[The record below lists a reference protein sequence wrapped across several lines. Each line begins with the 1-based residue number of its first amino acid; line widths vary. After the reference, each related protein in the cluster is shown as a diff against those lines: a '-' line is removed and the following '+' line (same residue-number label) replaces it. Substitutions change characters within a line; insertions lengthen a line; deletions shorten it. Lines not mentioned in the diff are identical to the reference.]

1 MPDIDKAF
9 VKQYESD
16 VHLAFQRMGSKLR
29 TTVRSKKNVQGAS
42 TVFQKMGRGTATTKA
57 RHAAVPV
64 MNVGH
69 GTIEIFLKDYYA
81 GEWLDAL
88 DEIKTP
94 GDERSAV
101 VNSGAY
107 ALGRKTDELVID
119 ALRTST
125 NFAGLDTDGLTKA
138 KVLAAFEMLGTAD
151 VPDDGDRFA
160 VIGWKQWSDLLQ
172 IPEFANADYVGEED
186 LPWQGTQAKKWLGT
200 LWMPHSGLTAEA
212 GVRFCHWYHKAA
224 VGHAS
229 GCEVRSDVTWHGD
242 RASFFV
248 SNMMS
253 QGAGIVDPAGVVTL
267 RCKE

>member
-186 LPWQGTQAKKWLGT
+186 LPWHGTQAKKWLGT